1 MKKLLQ
7 KTLFVVCF
15 SLLYIGANAQL
26 VMVTPTNSTTN
37 CNGSA
42 AIDSTQFISTSWY
55 WSDSSTIIQQGGMK
69 FENRCEGEYS
79 LNYIDTSGADVN
91 FVFYIGLDTNT
102 NGGGT
107 GNDPCANFDA
117 YINITPTNDTVNCD
131 GILEVMVNG
140 GQAPYTY
147 VWGNSNNTT
156 STLDMACPGN
166 YNVTVTDNMNC
177 TRTVDTYLIFVG
189 DTTTTGGG
197 TGNDPCANFDA
208 YININPAHD
217 SINCDGRVEAMVNGG
232 HAPFTFTWNNSN
244 VTTSV
249 IDNACPGNYSVTVT
263 DSMNCTQTA
272 NAYLDLVTDTTTN
285 GGGTGNDPCANFDA
299 YINVTPVSD
308 SINCD
313 GILEVMVNGG
323 HAPYT
328 YVWDNNSN
336 NTTSTLDMACS
347 GNYTV
352 TVTDSMNCVRSIGAY
367 LNMVGDTTTTG
378 GGTGNDPCANFN
390 AYININPAHD
400 SINCDGSIEL
410 VVTGLPVNAQVVYS
424 WDNNALGYMI
434 DNLCPGD
441 YTVTMS
447 DTVNNCND
455 TMTAYV
461 ALATDTTNGG
471 NGAGNNPCANSNLNG
486 NMFFHPVSNVNTCDG
501 EVGVNVSGGVAPYSY
516 QWLNVNSNA
525 QVLDSVCTG
534 DYKVEVK
541 DANNCKREFMIFVGV
556 QIDTTGTTAGT
567 VDPCANA
574 NLNGIIQTQFTSDS
588 TTCDGIIKAQ
598 GTGGNAP
605 YTYLWN
611 TNSTNFELDSICV
624 GDYQVTITDDNGCSR
639 QLHAFVGFEG
649 TTEVDPCA
657 NNNLQGDIHT
667 MPVTN
672 AANCNGS
679 IQVYASGG
687 QSPFTFSWN
696 NGATTPTLHNVCNG
710 NYEVTITDNK
720 GCTTSVSGTVVSDLN
735 AVVDPCL
742 NAFLNV
748 NLTSTKAS
756 SIDVCDAEITSSI
769 TGGSAPYTYLWNN
782 GETTSSLEN
791 ICKGMYKVE
800 VKDSNNCRAVSTGY
814 VGFEPAITSE
824 SIPLNGYVIPQ
835 GVSASGM
842 CDGSASAIVHG
853 GTSPY
858 SFFYSNGSSNASAAN
873 LCAGIQYLTIVDA
886 NNDSLKLD
894 FIIASPANVVTS
906 NVTSDLTDS
915 TVVDSLFNSAI
926 SECDIDFTAIDNIT
940 IGSVVI
946 DSVSAEVVWI
956 VEFNDNT
963 TLDVLNTYQILNFTN
978 GVYNFVVQLY
988 CPSKAIG
995 QYVTASERY
1004 YVAESSGTLSITD
1017 EVFNEVNFNV
1027 FPNPF
1032 NDVIKIEL
1040 DETGNTEV
1048 IIRDIVGKVV
1058 LTKSFNSHT
1067 AELDVQKLTK
1077 GQYIL
1082 TLKNEQ
1088 GIKTVTL
1095 VK

>member
-1 MKKLLQ
+1 M
-7 KTLFVVCF
+7 
-15 SLLYIGANAQL
+15 
-26 VMVTPTNSTTN
+26 
-37 CNGSA
+37 
-42 AIDSTQFISTSWY
+42 DS
-55 WSDSSTIIQQGGMK
+55 M
-69 FENRCEGEYS
+69 
-79 LNYIDTSGADVN
+79 
-91 FVFYIGLDTNT
+91 
-102 NGGGT
+102 
-107 GNDPCANFDA
+107 
-117 YINITPTNDTVNCD
+117 NCD
-131 GILEVMVNG
+131 GVLEVMIYG
-140 GQAPYTY
+140 GHAPYTY
-147 VWGNSNNTT
+147 AWDNSNAT
-156 STLDMACPGN
+156 S
-166 YNVTVTDNMNC
+166 
-177 TRTVDTYLIFVG
+177 
-189 DTTTTGGG
+189 
-197 TGNDPCANFDA
+197 
-208 YININPAHD
+208 
-217 SINCDGRVEAMVNGG
+217 
-232 HAPFTFTWNNSN
+232 
-244 VTTSV
+244 SV
-249 IDNACPGNYSVTVT
+249 LDNACPGNYSVTIM
-263 DSMNCTQTA
+263 DSMNCTRTL
-272 NAYLDLVTDTTTN
+272 NTYLDIVGDTTN
-285 GGGTGNDPCANFDA
+285 GGGTGNDPCAQ
-299 YINVTPVSD
+299 YQNVNTSFNIQPASD
-308 SINCD
+308 S
-313 GILEVMVNGG
+313 
-323 HAPYT
+323 
-328 YVWDNNSN
+328 
-336 NTTSTLDMACS
+336 TT
-347 GNYTV
+347 
-352 TVTDSMNCVRSIGAY
+352 
-367 LNMVGDTTTTG
+367 
-378 GGTGNDPCANFN
+378 
-390 AYININPAHD
+390 
-400 SINCDGSIEL
+400 CDGSIEL

-873 LCAGIQYLTIVDA
+873 LCAGIQYLTVVDA